1 MDQTERLS
9 WQRTGPRPVSGETL
23 VRRPRIC
30 LDRVRRST
38 GSPNNFKRLVNFLNL
53 RKNWHLKWGNLAQIV
68 SAVAALCAVIGA
80 V

>member
-1 MDQTERLS
+1 
-9 WQRTGPRPVSGETL
+9 
-23 VRRPRIC
+23 

>member
-1 MDQTERLS
+1 
-9 WQRTGPRPVSGETL
+9 
-23 VRRPRIC
+23 VRRPRVY
-30 LDRVRRST
+30 LDRARRLTS
-38 GSPNNFKRLVNFLNL
+38 SPNNFKRLVNFLNL